1 MTCATFTSLS
11 HLPFGT
17 LACTDGQIVRFTA
30 PPTSPPFVAAPW
42 AARRLGKRVF
52 ESKTQYRQSVRAAY
66 DAHGRHRTLGRTL
79 DAHNLRR
86 IRLGEVDWVDE
97 QDGPLSA
104 GKRKRLTEGVRT
116 LDVGASDEDERRL
129 TFKVC
134 TAEARVELGQDTRI
148 VNIAELVVSM
158 GRRDNSAR
166 RRRLAKTPYACSTS
180 KKSKGKSGVS
190 ASASDVFG
198 PVLGVLGDIT
208 NKGVSFGAVP
218 TPLVPLRR
226 RRRRCAEPVSPSPIP
241 RIAKPCALDGLHAF
255 LLATPSFPE
264 QLNGHLEDAN
274 MMLEGVTLCGD
285 EIPTV
290 LAPVPFDLDVMD
302 GFDILFPQPVP
313 TVMEVD
319 VCPVAEAIPQP
330 SPYRTMD
337 TKNTVLEG
345 PLRAAID
352 CWNDIFDGRDGGMSP
367 CRECVDVKTIT
378 SALEALVISE
388 AVMEVDEVLKDDPVD
403 VDMDVPLGAMLTV
416 DILVAPIVDVAMDA
430 PAVLHDVM
438 VGPRHPVPPHPGPQA
453 HAGQIQ
459 VVPPLPPW
467 CLPPFLPPCDPP
479 AGSSLASSQPPT
491 PPPPPWQAVTE
502 EPEEPD
508 WKELFGDDAGED
520 RSSEANVPEKPAA
533 AADDDDLESLFGPD
547 PDG

>member
-17 LACTDGQIVRFTA
+17 LACTNGQIVRFAA
-30 PPTSPPFVAAPW
+30 PLTSPPFVAAPW

-52 ESKTQYRQSVRAAY
+52 SSKTQYRQSVRAAY
-66 DAHGRHRTLGRTL
+66 DGHGRHRTLGRTL

-97 QDGPLSA
+97 QDGRSSA

-116 LDVGASDEDERRL
+116 LDVGASDEDERRP

-148 VNIAELVVSM
+148 VNIAELVVSV
-158 GRRDNSAR
+158 RRQDHSAR

-241 RIAKPCALDGLHAF
+241 RIAKPCSLDGLHAF
-255 LLATPSFPE
+255 LLATPSVPE

-274 MMLEGVTLCGD
+274 MMFEGVTLCGD
-285 EIPTV
+285 EVGI
-290 LAPVPFDLDVMD
+290 
-302 GFDILFPQPVP
+302 
-313 TVMEVD
+313 
-319 VCPVAEAIPQP
+319 
-330 SPYRTMD
+330 
-337 TKNTVLEG
+337 
-345 PLRAAID
+345 AAGY
-352 CWNDIFDGRDGGMSP
+352 GRC
-367 CRECVDVKTIT
+367 CRV
-378 SALEALVISE
+378 
-388 AVMEVDEVLKDDPVD
+388 
-403 VDMDVPLGAMLTV
+403 
-416 DILVAPIVDVAMDA
+416 
-430 PAVLHDVM
+430 
-438 VGPRHPVPPHPGPQA
+438 
-453 HAGQIQ
+453 
-459 VVPPLPPW
+459 
-467 CLPPFLPPCDPP
+467 
-479 AGSSLASSQPPT
+479 
-491 PPPPPWQAVTE
+491 
-502 EPEEPD
+502 
-508 WKELFGDDAGED
+508 
-520 RSSEANVPEKPAA
+520 
-533 AADDDDLESLFGPD
+533 
-547 PDG
+547 